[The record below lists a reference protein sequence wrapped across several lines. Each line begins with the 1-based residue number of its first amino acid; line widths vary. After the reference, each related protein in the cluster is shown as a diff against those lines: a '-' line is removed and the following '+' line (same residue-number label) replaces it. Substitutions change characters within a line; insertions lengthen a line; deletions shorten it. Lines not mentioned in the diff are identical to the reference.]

1 MQEALGSRGR
11 PIQLPEG
18 ALKSAGL
25 LPLRLMEVIVAGAF
39 PELVTVTVWIE
50 LAEPCESAGKF
61 TVVGRNVNA
70 GPLTGLTSVP
80 VRVMDCGLP
89 LALSAKM
96 SAA

>member
-1 MQEALGSRGR
+1 M
-11 PIQLPEG
+11 QLPEG

-25 LPLRLMEVIVAGAF
+25 LPTRLMEVIVAGAL
-39 PELVTVTVWIE
+39 PALVTMTVWIE
-50 LAEPCESAGKF
+50 QAEPCERAGKF

-89 LALSAKM
+89 VALSAKM

>member
-1 MQEALGSRGR
+1 
-11 PIQLPEG
+11 
-18 ALKSAGL
+18 
-25 LPLRLMEVIVAGAF
+25 MEVIVAGAF
-39 PELVTVTVWIE
+39 PELVKVTVWVA

-61 TVVGRNVNA
+61 TVVGKNVNA

-89 LALSAKM
+89 VALSAQI